1 MFAKSLRTKIVVLM
15 SSMLILVC
23 AGLGGISYYDASV
36 SLAKNTQ
43 DMLTKLADE
52 GARTFEAR
60 VLSQFNSLEIIAA
73 SDAMLSLKGSGSD
86 MTEIK
91 ALMTKETSRLGHIR
105 MAVVDPE
112 GKATFQDGRNEDLSR
127 QDYFQKAIKGGRAV
141 SDPMKSEVDG
151 TIVMVYAVP
160 IKIGSE
166 TAGVLIATRDGYE
179 LSNLAKEITI
189 GRTGSTF
196 LVNSAGKTIAHT
208 DIELLNQLIL
218 PDSGQADAVSSAS
231 TSEGSA
237 QDSAGF
243 KNYDGLRQR
252 MMGGESGFGEYEY
265 NGVDMYLGFSHID
278 SLNWS
283 IALQTHKSEMFSS
296 LDDLRKAFLFLSVI
310 FLLAGIITVYLFSI
324 NLTKQLTNLKKYAA
338 FLEKFDLSQDVPA
351 RLVKHKDEVGQLAGT
366 FLKFVVRI
374 RELVS
379 NIKAGSVKT
388 TESAVQ
394 IAGIADATGK
404 SAEQIAAASG
414 EVAAGTSKQNEFV
427 ETVIDLINKNKEE
440 VEKGFAMVRQ
450 ALDNARVSTKIAETG
465 RDSIFA
471 SIEKMSNV
479 SRTVETATGSM
490 KNLEGRSREIGEI
503 VRLITG
509 IASQTNLLA
518 LNASIEAARAG
529 ETGKGFS
536 VVAEEI
542 RKLAEESSE
551 AAKNIRELIKAVQ
564 EETEVTVGTMENS
577 RESVNLQME
586 QIKVGGES
594 LEKIVDM
601 VVNTEKEVM
610 RIHTAFTTIMALSEE
625 IVNAVAEISGI
636 IQETAAHSQQVAATT
651 EEQMASSQEMAAR
664 AEELLSL
671 ATRLK
676 EEIDVFRTE

>member
-73 SDAMLSLKGSGSD
+73 SDAMLSIKGSGSD
-86 MTEIK
+86 MAEIK
-91 ALMTKETSRLGHIR
+91 ALIAKETSRLGHIR

-112 GKATFQDGRNEDLSR
+112 GKATYQDGKNEDISG
-127 QDYFQKAIKGGRAV
+127 QDYFQKAIKGERAM

-160 IKIGSE
+160 IKIGNE

-208 DIELLNQLIL
+208 DIKLLNQLIL

-231 TSEGSA
+231 TSEKSA
-237 QDSAGF
+237 QDSAGY
-243 KNYDGLRQR
+243 KNYDSLRQR
-252 MMGGESGFGEYEY
+252 MMDGENGFGEYEY
-265 NGVDMYLGFSHID
+265 NGVDMYLGFAHID

-283 IALQTHKSEMFSS
+283 IALQAYKSEMFSS
-296 LDDLRKAFLFLSVI
+296 LADMRKAFLFLSVF

-338 FLEKFDLSQDVPA
+338 FLERFDLSQDVPA
-351 RLVKHKDEVGQLAGT
+351 RLVKQKDEVGQLAGT

-374 RELVS
+374 RELVR
-379 NIKAGSVKT
+379 NIKASSVKT
-388 TESAVQ
+388 TESAMQ
-394 IAGIADATGK
+394 IAGIAEATGK

-414 EVAAGTSKQNEFV
+414 EVATGTSKQNEFV
-427 ETVIDLINKNKEE
+427 EMVIDLINKNKEE
-440 VEKGFAMVRQ
+440 VEKGFATVRQ

-564 EETEVTVGTMENS
+564 EETEITVGTMESS